1 MGLILAEVNALHR
14 SAVRETD
21 LVRSRPELAEAAL
34 TPELLLRAYAAGI
47 FPMSTGRH
55 ADTIVWL
62 SPEYRAIFPLS
73 KFHVPRRL
81 GRTIRSDRLRV
92 TVNTAFHEVIRQCAA
107 PAPAREETW
116 INEDIKRVYTELHG
130 KGHAHSVE
138 CWRGGELVG
147 GLYGVQLGAAFFG
160 ESMFSV
166 ARDGSKVALVHLVAR
181 LIYGGFKLLDAQFMT
196 AHLAQFGA
204 IELARDDYLRRLH
217 DASAAHA
224 DFYCPDPSGRSGS
237 FSLACASG
245 DTGLTGTI
253 DATVGACW
261 PGWLVLQ
268 LITQTS

>member
-1 MGLILAEVNALHR
+1 
-14 SAVRETD
+14 
-21 LVRSRPELAEAAL
+21 LVRFRSELAEAAL

-55 ADTIVWL
+55 ADTVVWL
-62 SPEYRAIFPLS
+62 SPECRAVFPLD

-81 GRTIRSDRLRV
+81 ARTVRGERFHV
-92 TVNTAFHEVIRQCAA
+92 TVNAAFRDVIRRCAA
-107 PAPAREETW
+107 PAPSREETW
-116 INEDIKRVYTELHG
+116 INEEIECLYTELHE

-138 CWRGGELVG
+138 TWRNGELMG

-160 ESMFSV
+160 ESMFSA
-166 ARDGSKVALVHLVAR
+166 ARDASKVALVHLVAR
-181 LIYGGFKLLDAQFMT
+181 LIHGGFALLDAQFIT
-196 AHLAQFGA
+196 PHLAQFGA
-204 IELARDDYLRRLH
+204 IELARDDYLRRLQQ
-217 DASAAHA
+217 AVAAPA
-224 DFYCPDPSGRSGS
+224 NFYCPDPSGSSGS

-245 DTGLTGTI
+245 DTGLTGAM

>member
-1 MGLILAEVNALHR
+1 MGLIRTDVNALQR
-14 SAVRETD
+14 GTVPETD
-21 LVRSRPELAEAAL
+21 LVRFRSELGEAAL

-55 ADTIVWL
+55 DDAIVWL
-62 SPEYRAIFPLS
+62 SPEHRAVFPLD

-81 GRTIRSDRLRV
+81 ARTIRGDRFRV
-92 TVNTAFHEVIRQCAA
+92 TVNTAFQEVIRECAA

-116 INEDIKRVYTELHG
+116 INDDIERIYTELHA
-130 KGHAHSVE
+130 KGHAYSIE
-138 CWRGGELVG
+138 CWRNSELVG

-160 ESMFSV
+160 ESMFCRR
-166 ARDGSKVALVHLVAR
+166 RDASKVALVHLVAR
-181 LIYGGFKLLDAQFMT
+181 LIHGGFTLLDAQFMT

-204 IELARDDYLRRLH
+204 IELARNQYLRRLH
-217 DASAAHA
+217 DAIDARA
-224 DFYCPDPSGRSGS
+224 DFYCPDPSGSSGN

-245 DTGLTGTI
+245 DTGLTGAM